1 MLFFPFFFIII
12 NQKANIEKKIKIKA
26 RESNQKK
33 RKKKKKKKKKNV
45 CRQRVGGGDYNDKTA
60 LKRPS
65 DAPQI

>member
-33 RKKKKKKKKKNV
+33 RKKKKKKKKKK
-45 CRQRVGGGDYNDKTA
+45 RVSTERGGGDDNDKTA
-60 LKRPS
+60 LKRPY